1 VLKYNVFLPY
11 RALTFERIC
20 KPDLAVSFV
29 ALLPLTKKEMAAR
42 EYLYAKSVASVAQV
56 CVVV

>member
-1 VLKYNVFLPY
+1 
-11 RALTFERIC
+11 
-20 KPDLAVSFV
+20 VSFV